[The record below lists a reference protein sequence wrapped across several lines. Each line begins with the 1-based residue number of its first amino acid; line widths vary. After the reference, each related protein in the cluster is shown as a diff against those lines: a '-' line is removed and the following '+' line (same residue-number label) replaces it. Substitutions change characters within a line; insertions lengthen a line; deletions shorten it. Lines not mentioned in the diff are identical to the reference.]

1 MIKLAKISE
10 TDQAGKVTAFEYNV
24 KGSITKVIDSMGS
37 ETVFEYDGFD
47 NLIAQTDA
55 EEKPQDTN
63 TINWEEKQREFYL

>member
-1 MIKLAKISE
+1 M
-10 TDQAGKVTAFEYNV
+10 

-55 EEKPQDTN
+55 EETTDTN